1 MRQRVR
7 ILNGA
12 FDALTKSETVEAVFR
27 ALNAGTRGWLC
38 TVNVAILVMMRSDP
52 KLQSFIDRAMF
63 VVADGQPLV
72 WCAPLFDRQLPE
84 RVAGIDLIDLLC
96 ARAEVEGK
104 GVYLLGATESLVAK
118 TVRRLQ
124 TRYPLLKVSG
134 SDGYFSTESA
144 KERAIR
150 VRASGAH
157 ILIVG
162 MGTPRQETFISEH
175 WEELG
180 VGMALGVGGSFD
192 VLGGARFRAPRW
204 MRRAG
209 LEWLARL
216 VQEPSRLMPRYLV
229 TNSKFCILI
238 ANVVVHRLT
247 RRSVTY

>member
-38 TVNVAILVMMRSDP
+38 TVNVAMLVMMRSDP

-104 GVYLLGATESLVAK
+104 GVYLLGATEA
-118 TVRRLQ
+118 RHFAQ
-124 TRYPLLKVSG
+124 F
-134 SDGYFSTESA
+134 DESA
-144 KERAIR
+144 
-150 VRASGAH
+150 
-157 ILIVG
+157 L
-162 MGTPRQETFISEH
+162 RQMLDNLLT
-175 WEELG
+175 
-180 VGMALGVGGSFD
+180 
-192 VLGGARFRAPRW
+192 ARP
-204 MRRAG
+204 
-209 LEWLARL
+209 
-216 VQEPSRLMPRYLV
+216 
-229 TNSKFCILI
+229 
-238 ANVVVHRLT
+238 AN
-247 RRSVTY
+247 RSLKTI